1 MQSPKFPVYSAGYRS
16 TSNVSVSPS
25 AFVACIVAGPFDD
38 DDDVVEDEDDCARAD
53 GIKVL
58 RRTNA
63 VAHADAENE
72 GKRAILSR
80 CWILFYSS

>member
-1 MQSPKFPVYSAGYRS
+1 MQSPKLPVYNAGYLS

-25 AFVACIVAGPFDD
+25 AFVACIVAGPSEDG
-38 DDDVVEDEDDCARAD
+38 DDVVDAEDDCARAD

-72 GKRAILSR
+72 GNRAILSQ
-80 CWILFYSS
+80 WM